1 MKTTGNHRET
11 GGEKGM
17 SFLAKTNKQTKKIV
31 YTTSGLFFLQCL
43 FLWHHIWQPAPRK
56 CVPTLA
62 SLQSETSLSS
72 QQKTNYGGSG
82 WYNSWEKEEL
92 WLEKGW
98 HGPALIFP
106 SLVKMPSVRMPNDNL
121 RWVPAERGKGEMR
134 LGGGGAVTKLKGKE
148 QDANRS
154 FNFFTLIKSI
164 WFGLNDE
171 TLTELSLIFYH
182 RNTCSYTCLLS
193 SNILSMLY

>member
-17 SFLAKTNKQTKKIV
+17 SFLAKTNKTIKKIV
-31 YTTSGLFFLQCL
+31 YKTSGLFFLRCL

-82 WYNSWEKEEL
+82 WYNLREKEEL

-106 SLVKMPSVRMPNDNL
+106 SLVKMPSVKMPNDNL
-121 RWVPAERGKGEMR
+121 SWVPAERGKGEMR
-134 LGGGGAVTKLKGKE
+134 LGGAAVTKLKGKE
-148 QDANRS
+148 QVANQS

-164 WFGLNDE
+164 RFGLSDE
-171 TLTELSLIFYH
+171 TLAFI
-182 RNTCSYTCLLS
+182 
-193 SNILSMLY
+193 NILSSCYLLLHLFIKQ